1 MSHGEAGTPAPR
13 AARLGAPRGASP
25 PPGEEGRAGA
35 WWSPGGA
42 GAADGSPH
50 VSTSPTP
57 APRRRGGREERLRPM
72 PTPSWIPVSSHMK
85 AARSEPAERRPSLLQ
100 GGQRGPAHSAGIETQ
115 KEAFDGQGGRSPLPL
130 PPSTAGPPPP
140 PRARASLSSPLGLTH
155 SAPLPSGRRTF
166 GRSYFSVLLASRLDG
181 DVKPTKC
188 PRRVAGATRGPPS
201 ARQRPWLGRK
211 ALSALSSLA
220 LRAQPPDKTPL
231 LGPAS
236 QPLTGGSDLL
246 PQHRQRGPR
255 SAAPFC
261 LCMAG
266 RPLS

>member
-1 MSHGEAGTPAPR
+1 MVKE
-13 AARLGAPRGASP
+13 GA
-25 PPGEEGRAGA
+25 
-35 WWSPGGA
+35 
-42 GAADGSPH
+42 
-50 VSTSPTP
+50 
-57 APRRRGGREERLRPM
+57 LR
-72 PTPSWIPVSSHMK
+72 S
-85 AARSEPAERRPSLLQ
+85 RCLLQ
-100 GGQRGPAHSAGIETQ
+100 PRVL
-115 KEAFDGQGGRSPLPL
+115 R
-130 PPSTAGPPPP
+130 P

-155 SAPLPSGRRTF
+155 SAPLLSGRRTF

-188 PRRVAGATRGPPS
+188 PRRVAGATREPPS

-211 ALSALSSLA
+211 ALSAHSSLA
-220 LRAQPPDKTPL
+220 LRAQPPDKTPV

-255 SAAPFC
+255 SATPFC

-266 RPLS
+266 RPLSYPPSGPRPLEQSLTARRGRGRTPPAGQWHRLRGC